1 MDSVTKKSRHLS
13 DSARRAWRSALA
25 AVLAVLLPALSA
37 FAAPVTMTDIGFNA
51 LPGGKFEIRMKF
63 DGAPPSPHSYTID
76 KPARIAL
83 DLPGV
88 SSALAQKK
96 HTLAFDNAQ
105 SVVVVESGGRTRV
118 IVNLVEVAPYQAT
131 VEGNELVV
139 SVGSGATGQY
149 LTEGG
154 GSIGTTVG
162 TAAAHAGVHSGIK
175 DFNFRRGANGEG
187 RVELQLADPHADVDV
202 RLEGNMIKVAFFDTT
217 VPAELQRR
225 YDVVDFATPVEM
237 VDVSQAGSQASVG
250 IKVTGE
256 YDYLAYQA
264 DTTYVVAVKPLTRQ
278 EAEAKKKEFEFT
290 GEKLSLNFQ
299 DIEVRAVLQLIADFT
314 DLNLV
319 ASDTVTGRITLRLQ
333 NVPWDHALDLI
344 LKAKGLDKRQVGNV
358 LMVAPAAEIAER
370 ERQEIETNRQ
380 LEELAPL
387 QTEFIKIKYASAQD
401 LFKLFGNRGSQ
412 NVATGASQNTDAN
425 RNQREASIL
434 SPRGQVIVDER
445 TNSLMVTETAEK
457 LEELRRL
464 IKLIDVPIRQVLIEA
479 RIVIASTDFSQQIGV
494 QWGGAGR
501 DADGNKLWSIGGSQ
515 QTLSEVNNGDDIT
528 FPDALAVDL
537 GVVGQGTS
545 SVAIGFTSNDL
556 LLNAELSALEASG
569 RGEIVSQPKVITGDK
584 QPATIQQ
591 GTEIPYQ
598 TSSASGETTVEFK
611 DAVLKLDVTPHITP
625 DGRVLM
631 KLVINQ
637 DSVGEFI
644 NGEFGSQIPT
654 IDTTALNTE
663 VLVGNGETVVLGGVF
678 QTEEIVSETKTPVL
692 GDIPYVGRL
701 FRKDVT
707 ETNKNETLIFITP
720 RILSE
725 KLID

>member
-264 DTTYVVAVKPLTRQ
+264 DTEFTLSVKPLTAQ
-278 EAEAKKKEFEFT
+278 EQADEQKKKFAYT

-314 DLNLV
+314 NLNLV
-319 ASDTVTGRITLRLQ
+319 ASDTVTGRITLRLK
-333 NVPWDHALDLI
+333 NVPWDQALDLV
-344 LKAKGLDKRQVGNV
+344 LKTKGLDKRLVGNV
-358 LMVAPAAEIAER
+358 LTVAPAAEIAAR
-370 ERQEIETNRQ
+370 EKLELETNKQ
-380 LEELAPL
+380 VNELAPL
-387 QTEFIKIKYASAQD
+387 HTDFIEVRYAKAAD
-401 LFKLFGNRGSQ
+401 LL
-412 NVATGASQNTDAN
+412 AMLTGKN
-425 RNQREASIL
+425 SIL
-434 SPRGQVIVDER
+434 STRGTASIDKR
-445 TNSLMVTETAEK
+445 TNLLIVQDTDQVLAEVRSLLK
-457 LEELRRL
+457 RL
-464 IKLIDVPIRQVLIEA
+464 DVPVRQVLIEA
-479 RIVIASTDFSQQIGV
+479 RIVKARANVSKDLGI
-494 QWGGAGR
+494 QWGGRYG
-501 DADGNKLWSIGGSQ
+501 DNDGNNMVIGGSGVRAGVPGPVTGGDVVNLGVTKTGTTTLNLGFVNNSNILNLSLTAIEENGDS
-515 QTLSEVNNGDDIT
+515 QTL
-528 FPDALAVDL
+528 A
-537 GVVGQGTS
+537 
-545 SVAIGFTSNDL
+545 
-556 LLNAELSALEASG
+556 
-569 RGEIVSQPKVITGDK
+569 QPKVLTADK
-584 QPATIQQ
+584 QMAKIEQ

-598 TSSASGETTVEFK
+598 EATSSGATSTSFK
-611 DAVLKLDVTPHITP
+611 PAVLALEVTPQITP
-625 DGRVLM
+625 DNRIIMDLQV
-631 KLVINQ
+631 NQ
-637 DSVGEFI
+637 DVPGAVT
-644 NGEFGSQIPT
+644 NGIPS
-654 IDTTALNTE
+654 IDTTRIKTQ
-663 VLVGNGETVVLGGVF
+663 VLVDNGQTVVLGGIYTQDDTF
-678 QTEEIVSETKTPVL
+678 TETKTPLL
-692 GDIPYVGRL
+692 GDVPYVGSL
-701 FRKDVT
+701 FKRTSKGKIKS
-707 ETNKNETLIFITP
+707 ELLIFITP
-720 RILSE
+720 RLDGEGKSS
-725 KLID
+725 LQ